1 MKNLKQNKM
10 AKQNNQQQ
18 SGGIEKPMIREG
30 RQTPIPRPPQND
42 KDKK

>member
-1 MKNLKQNKM
+1 MKSLKLKRM

-18 SGGIEKPMIREG
+18 SGGNEKPLIREG

-42 KDKK
+42 NDKK